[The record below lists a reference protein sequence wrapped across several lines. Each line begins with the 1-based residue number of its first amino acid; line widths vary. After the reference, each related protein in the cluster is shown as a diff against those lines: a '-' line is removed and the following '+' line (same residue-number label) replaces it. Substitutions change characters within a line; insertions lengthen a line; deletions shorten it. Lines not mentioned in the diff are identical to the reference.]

1 MLSKN
6 LFAWQMGIIIL
17 IVTSLALLTACGND
31 SAPPEP
37 TPYQGVRTWLLVK
50 GPDTPLQAGR
60 PVTVKSRTEDS
71 RHKVSHVELYAVQW
85 PGSEGELL
93 IRSDAAPFDQ
103 TFYTAAQ
110 TFTPNQAGHYVIK
123 VVGYNKLGEKAES
136 DYIGFDVE

>member
-6 LFAWQMGIIIL
+6 LFAWQMGIIVL
-17 IVTSLALLTACGND
+17 IVTSLTLLTACGDD

-85 PGSEGELL
+85 PGSERELL

-110 TFTPNQAGHYVIK
+110 TFTPNQVGHYVIK